1 LILEFELEFFKQIS
15 PSSLRASFR
24 NDEAKLNLNNT
35 ILNNDKNFIRIFG
48 VKGMGARKLTES
60 RENHLIV
67 GLKKAGQFDAFPSKT
82 FEFNGGMNM
91 TAKGKMALTFF
102 GMVGQ

>member
-1 LILEFELEFFKQIS
+1 MILEFELEFFKQIS

-35 ILNNDKNFIRIFG
+35 ILNNGKNFIRIFG

-67 GLKKAGQFDAFPSKT
+67 GLKKAGQFDAFPTKT
-82 FEFNGGMNM
+82 PELNGGVHMA
-91 TAKGKMALTFF
+91 AKRKIALTFS
-102 GMVGQ
+102 GMMGQ

>member
-1 LILEFELEFFKQIS
+1 
-15 PSSLRASFR
+15 
-24 NDEAKLNLNNT
+24 
-35 ILNNDKNFIRIFG
+35 
-48 VKGMGARKLTES
+48 MGASELTEN

-67 GLKKAGQFDAFPSKT
+67 GFKKAGQFDAFPSKT